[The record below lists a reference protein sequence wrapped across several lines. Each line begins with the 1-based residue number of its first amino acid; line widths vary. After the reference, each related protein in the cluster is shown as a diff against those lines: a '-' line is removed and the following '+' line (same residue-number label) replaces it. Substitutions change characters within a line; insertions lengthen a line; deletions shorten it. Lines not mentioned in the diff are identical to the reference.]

1 MKYFFYIFSLIGCLQ
16 LNAQQNSYTPY
27 VSGWGSTWSYEGFWV
42 SSWGPE
48 FYNYIREWGGD
59 TIFDSKVY
67 TKIYDGYGANRT
79 YLGGLHEDL
88 DTKKVLFRTI
98 YEEEFDIS
106 FDQQALVGDTIKA
119 FFNYIDLFN
128 LSNSVEKDSMFIVE
142 AIETTYINQVETDHF
157 VLSPLNDGYKLNFVP
172 GIGIVSKQDFERGE
186 GLACLVFEY
195 NIYYGYPEK
204 PACVASISELEN
216 EFKVHVYPNPSQ
228 DDFTIEFPFS
238 EKADI
243 LLLDLKGK
251 VIYKQRVE
259 NSNKYLLNHN
269 LKKGI
274 YILHVRL
281 DNHVNS
287 SQKIVIE

>member
-1 MKYFFYIFSLIGCLQ
+1 MKYFFYIFSLIVCLQ
-16 LNAQQNSYTPY
+16 LNAHQNSYTPY

-48 FYNYIREWGGD
+48 FYTYTREWGGD

-128 LSNSVEKDSMFIVE
+128 LSNSIEKDSMFIVD
-142 AIETTYINQVETDHF
+142 AIETIYINQVERDQF
-157 VLSPLNDGYKLNFVP
+157 VLRPLNDGYKLYFVL
-172 GIGIVSKQDFERGE
+172 GIGIVSKRNFERGE
-186 GLACLVFEY
+186 RLACLVLEY
-195 NIYYGYPEK
+195 NLNYGAEGN

-216 EFKVHVYPNPSQ
+216 EFKFHVFPNPSSQ
-228 DDFTIEFPFS
+228 AFTIVFPKS
-238 EKADI
+238 QEI
-243 LLLDLKGK
+243 LITLFDLNGKLLQEVELSNTDTFLFKHALNAGIYVLKVQLNQESFTQK
-251 VIYKQRVE
+251 IRVE
-259 NSNKYLLNHN
+259 
-269 LKKGI
+269 
-274 YILHVRL
+274 
-281 DNHVNS
+281 
-287 SQKIVIE
+287 